1 MKIVFEDKDLE
12 ELWDTG
18 DNRKYRKYAQDPMFM
33 KNLKQVIH
41 YLYTVEKASDL
52 GKIGRLNYK
61 HLEYEYKG
69 QSSIRVMY
77 KRVERILFAEYED
90 GIRINI
96 LQLDNTHYGN
106 KK

>member
-12 ELWDTG
+12 ELLDTG
-18 DNRKYRKYAQDPMFM
+18 QNRKYKKYARDPIFM
-33 KNLKQVIH
+33 INLKLVYDILKTVDSTKELRQV
-41 YLYTVEKASDL
+41 
-52 GKIGRLNYK
+52 GRLNYK

-106 KK
+106 KR